1 MHEHD
6 NPSLFTIQFFAR
18 EMRRNPT
25 RSEMLLWRHVCQK
38 QLGVR
43 VRRQHVLHP
52 YVVDFYVPSSRL
64 VVEVDGGVHESDPVR
79 ARDAARASALVQFYS
94 VRILR
99 IDASLVERDPYAAVS
114 LVRTALTK

>member
-25 RSEMLLWRHVCQK
+25 RSERLLWRRLCQK

-43 VRRQHVLHP
+43 VRRQHVLYP
-52 YVVDFYVPSSRL
+52 YVVDFYVPSFRL
-64 VVEVDGGVHESDPVR
+64 VIEVDGGVHDS
-79 ARDAARASALVQFYS
+79 DAARERDGARASELVRLYA
-94 VRILR
+94 VRVLR
-99 IDASLVERDPYAAVS
+99 IEASLVESDPSAVVA
-114 LVRTALTK
+114 LVRAALR